1 MDSSRREFWMTI
13 GAAATV
19 PLLWR
24 EAEAQLEQTGEV
36 SAETVRI
43 LLDLQGSRGIYENPE
58 RFEELRAAV
67 ARIIRSHQTL
77 RSFQVPSDVP
87 PALVFRRG

>member
-13 GAAATV
+13 GAAAAV
-19 PLLWR
+19 PLAWR
-24 EAEAQLEQTGEV
+24 EAEAQVEQMGEV

-43 LLDLQGSRGIYENPE
+43 LLDLQGKRGIYENPE

-67 ARIIRSHQTL
+67 ARMIRTHQQL
-77 RSFQVPSDVP
+77 RSFEVPADVP
-87 PALVFRRG
+87 PAMVFRRG